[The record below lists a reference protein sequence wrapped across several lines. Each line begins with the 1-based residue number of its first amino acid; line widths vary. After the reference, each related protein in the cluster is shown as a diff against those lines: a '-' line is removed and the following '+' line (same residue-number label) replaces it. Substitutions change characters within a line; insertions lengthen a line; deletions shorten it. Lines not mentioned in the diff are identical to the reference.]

1 MFIFVLMYNQLVSK
15 KTDKLK
21 IWYIAYEMRSFG
33 VSKQNYYFLHRETA
47 TKKAPRKERRREIKI
62 KKDNNDNGV
71 MITGVFFSFL
81 TPPAR
86 WWRRRRRRRRDS
98 VHLNRRRGY
107 SLCSVCQCCIQRGR
121 RGERE
126 RERERA
132 THGHINPARLETC
145 THTHART
152 HGERNAIG
160 SALISAASPPD
171 RGAPF
176 VAGLQEQN
184 LEAGLADRQERRRK
198 EGREKKGEKDVI

>member
-86 WWRRRRRRRRDS
+86 WWRRRRRRRDS

-198 EGREKKGEKDVI
+198 EGREKKGRRT

>member
-86 WWRRRRRRRRDS
+86 WWRRRRRRRDS

>member
-15 KTDKLK
+15 KTHKLK

-33 VSKQNYYFLHRETA
+33 VSKQNYYFLHREAA

-86 WWRRRRRRRRDS
+86 WWRRRRRRRDS

>member
-1 MFIFVLMYNQLVSK
+1 
-15 KTDKLK
+15 
-21 IWYIAYEMRSFG
+21 MRSFG
-33 VSKQNYYFLHRETA
+33 VSKQNYYFLHREAA

-86 WWRRRRRRRRDS
+86 WWRRRRRRRDS

-198 EGREKKGEKDVI
+198 EGREKKGRRT